1 MKLKEGKGNQGNLS
15 IDTKFFNFEDRETNE
30 IQEELKNSS

>member
-15 IDTKFFNFEDRETNE
+15 IDRKFLNFEDTETKE
-30 IQEELKNSS
+30 IKET